1 MLVDGSV
8 PMGAVSASSLASRQL
23 AVIATGVPAGG
34 SLEVL
39 QGAVDYAGTSGLAAN
54 TQVVGSYTAADLVS
68 GEVTQAVD
76 TSVGSFVRTRVLTAA
91 GAVVGLS
98 NPVWLLQ
105 NAPPNGIP
113 VPRQA

>member
-8 PMGAVSASSLASRQL
+8 PMGAVSVSSLTSRQL
-23 AVIATGVPAGG
+23 AVIATGMPAGG

-54 TQVVGSYTAADLVS
+54 TQVIGSYSAADLVG

-76 TSVGSFVRTRVLTAA
+76 TSAGSFVRTQVLTSA

-98 NPVWLLQ
+98 NPVWLLRA
-105 NAPPNGIP
+105 APPGGIP
-113 VPRQA
+113 APRQT